1 MIGHVEHH
9 PSPIRPLLP
18 GLTSLRPIDEYSD
31 RTAAIFEARKRE
43 ASDLIAG
50 AAARIQSGDAP
61 QSALCEMRASLLDM
75 LALFDRDPG
84 LEMAAD
90 DLYEAAVALAS
101 VRLSEAGREDVR
113 LRRILKDAARRFE
126 LRAGSASHTDES
138 QILRFS

>member
-1 MIGHVEHH
+1 M
-9 PSPIRPLLP
+9 
-18 GLTSLRPIDEYSD
+18 
-31 RTAAIFEARKRE
+31 RT
-43 ASDLIAG
+43 
-50 AAARIQSGDAP
+50 
-61 QSALCEMRASLLDM
+61 SLLDM

-101 VRLSEAGREDVR
+101 VRLSKTGSEDLR

-126 LRAGSASHTDES
+126 LRVGSASHTDGS